1 MHLSALNIQMQ
12 TVFHS
17 MNKRI
22 IETYEALKRFDKNQE
37 FEKCK
42 FFLLLTLTDGII
54 IYINI

>member
-22 IETYEALKRFDKNQE
+22 TETYEALKRFDKHQE
-37 FEKCK
+37 FEK
-42 FFLLLTLTDGII
+42 
-54 IYINI
+54 